1 MSVADQTMNA
11 EFVGFRSAGRQTA
24 RPGGY
29 AQALA
34 VFLTLG
40 LGLGALFGTPAR
52 AQFAQEVVQY
62 EPGSGYAVEFGSGLG
77 YTNTATV
84 LGAPA
89 RVTTSAFGVSP
100 VDPFS
105 APYTRE
111 QLLSLGTNGVL
122 TVRLDTSIV
131 DDPTN
136 PFGIDFLLF
145 GNAGFVITNGDYSGG
160 GITSGALYGANPGAT
175 RISVSADGVTY
186 FPLDPARASTVDGAY
201 PTDGSG
207 DFLRP
212 VNPALRLEDF
222 SGLGLE
228 GIRARYAGSGGGMG
242 FDLGWART
250 ATGEP
255 AGLKRAEYVRL
266 EVLGGKAEV
275 DAVAVVLDHG
285 GAGFTET
292 FAEDPRGRDWQV
304 FGDASLFDWDAT
316 RRAMRVT
323 WDSRRTNS
331 FLHRPLGTVL
341 TAGDDCAL
349 SFDLTLESIQA
360 GIRPDKPSTFQ
371 IAVGLFNR
379 AEAERPNFFRAA
391 GVAETGARSV
401 VEWNYFPDT
410 GFGATLSPSVFA
422 TNNATQISFTF
433 PFELRPGPNYRVRME
448 YSATN
453 RVLRT
458 SMLADGVPMAAI
470 QEVVLPED
478 AAFDFRLDTVAVAS
492 YSDAGQSGG
501 EFDGSIL
508 ARGWVDNVRVTLPPA
523 DSLERLQFRQGVTE
537 VVFHGRRAW
546 RYTLERSTDLRT
558 WESAATWV
566 GERAGAVVV
575 RDALPAAASAIYRV
589 RADAP

>member
-1 MSVADQTMNA
+1 MNA
-11 EFVGFRSAGRQTA
+11 AFVGYRTAGPRTTGL
-24 RPGGY
+24 RGY
-29 AQALA
+29 ARGFVL
-34 VFLTLG
+34 FFTLTLG
-40 LGLGALFGTPAR
+40 LALLPGRPAQ
-52 AQFAQEVVQY
+52 AQFAKEVVKY
-62 EPGSGYAVEFGSGLG
+62 DPGIGYAVEFGSGLG

-84 LGAPA
+84 LGEPS
-89 RVTTSAFGVSP
+89 RVTTSAFGSSA

-105 APYTRE
+105 APYTRD
-111 QLLSLGTNGVL
+111 QLLSLGTNGLV
-122 TVRLDTSIV
+122 TVRLDTPIF
-131 DDPTN
+131 DDPAN

-145 GNAGFVITNGDYSGG
+145 GNAGFVITNGDYAGG

-175 RISVSADGVTY
+175 RVSVSADGVTFY
-186 FPLDPARASTVDGAY
+186 PLDPTHASTVDGAY

-212 VNPALRLEDF
+212 VDPALRAEDF

-266 EVLGGKAEV
+266 EVQSGKAEV

-292 FAEDPRGRDWQV
+292 FRELPLLHGWQV
-304 FGDASLFDWDAT
+304 FGDASLFAWDPD
-316 RRAMRVT
+316 RGSLLVT

-341 TAGDDCAL
+341 TAGDDFAL
-349 SFDLTLESIQA
+349 AFDLELESVQA
-360 GIRPDKPSTFQ
+360 GIRPEKPSTFQ

-379 AEAERPNFFRAA
+379 AEAERTNFFRAA

-401 VEWNYFPDT
+401 LEWNYFPDT

-422 TNNATQISFTF
+422 TNNATEISFTF
-433 PFELRPGPNYRVRME
+433 PFELRPGPTYRVVMQ
-448 YSATN
+448 YTATN

-458 SMLADGVPMAAI
+458 TMLADGVPMPAI
-470 QEVVLPED
+470 KEVVLPEE
-478 AAFDFRLDTVAVAS
+478 ATFDFRLDTVAIAS
-492 YSDAGQSGG
+492 YSDAGQAGG

-508 ARGWVDNVRVTLPPA
+508 ARGWVDNVRVTLPSA
-523 DSLERLQFRQGVTE
+523 DVLERLQFRDGAAE
-537 VVFHGRRAW
+537 IVFQGRRAW
-546 RYTLERSTDLRT
+546 RYTLERSTDSRT
-558 WESAATWV
+558 WESAATWI
-566 GERAGAVVV
+566 GQSNAAVVV
-575 RDALPAAASAIYRV
+575 RDTLPAVASAIYRV